1 MRKKFIWV
9 AALCAASL
17 YPASQVRAA
26 VEVVQEVQ
34 QSGKTVKG
42 KVLDKNGEPVIGA
55 NVMVKG
61 TTIGVITDID
71 GNFTLNNASG
81 TLVISYIGYQ
91 TVEIKCNSQD
101 LF

>member
-61 TTIGVITDID
+61 TTNGVITDID
-71 GNFTLNNASG
+71 GNFTLSNASG
-81 TLVISYIGYQ
+81 TLVISYRLPDSGDQ
-91 TVEIKCNSQD
+91 GRCSKR
-101 LF
+101 L